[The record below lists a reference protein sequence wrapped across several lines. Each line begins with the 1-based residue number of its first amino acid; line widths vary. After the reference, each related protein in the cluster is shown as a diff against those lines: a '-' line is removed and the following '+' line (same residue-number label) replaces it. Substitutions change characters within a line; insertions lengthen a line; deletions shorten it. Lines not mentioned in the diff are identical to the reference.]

1 MKKKYKFLGCSLL
14 SVLLLLCRCS
24 LDPES
29 RLNSTIEQYLEKKP
43 GAVQALELEL
53 LGNIS
58 IENVEGSNLQSTGNI
73 LYILNENEADI
84 IYPLKR
90 NLTMTDGEELKL
102 LDFSGDYAVLSDGL
116 QFCIFDG
123 DGNHRIDET
132 IGDKKNRVKSLIII
146 GDDIVYY
153 KNFSL
158 YRFNIINKSNEKL
171 LKESFPPPYANYY
184 KVRLYK
190 KDDLLYIL
198 AGLAGS
204 YYFNIVNCATQ
215 SVVLKNLGMSSSKH
229 FTDTATIRYITGNS
243 GNWELMQYTIAA
255 KKKTSIAKLNDI
267 VDIELA
273 VGGYLWENRSGLWAA
288 DYGKDKIRIP
298 FPYQLA
304 GTYKGRVLL
313 KSKDYCYFIDM
324 KKLFVQLNNLKKKA
338 PDLFDEEKI
347 KTTPPENK

>member
-1 MKKKYKFLGCSLL
+1 MKKKYKVLGCSLV

-29 RLNSTIEQYLEKKP
+29 RLNNTIEKYLEKKP
-43 GAVQALELEL
+43 GSAQALELEFL
-53 LGNIS
+53 NNIS
-58 IENVEGSNLQSTGNI
+58 IENIEGSNLQSTGNV

-90 NLTMTDGEELKL
+90 NLAMTDGEGVKL
-102 LDFSGDYAVLSDGL
+102 LDFSGDYAVICDGL
-116 QFCIFDG
+116 QFSIFDG
-123 DGNHRIDET
+123 DGNHRNDET
-132 IGDKKNRVKSLIII
+132 IGDKKNQVKSLIII
-146 GDDIVYY
+146 GDDIIYY
-153 KNFSL
+153 KNFNL
-158 YRFNIINKSNEKL
+158 FRYNIINKTNEKL

-184 KVRLYK
+184 KVQLYK
-190 KDDLLYIL
+190 KNDLLYIL

-204 YYFNIVNCATQ
+204 YYFTIVNYATE

-229 FTDTATIRYITGNS
+229 CTGTATIRYITGNS
-243 GNWELMQYTIAA
+243 GNWELMQYTNNS
-255 KKKTSIAKLNDI
+255 KKKTSIAKLTDI
-267 VDIELA
+267 SDIELA
-273 VGGYLWENRSGLWAA
+273 VQGYLWENRSGLWAA
-288 DYGKDKIRIP
+288 EYGKDRIRIP

-313 KSKDYCYFIDM
+313 KYKDYCYFIDM
-324 KKLFVQLNNLKKKA
+324 KKLFVHLNNLKKKA